1 LIADADGIYSPGEF
15 NDRLLLG
22 LKGTMSEA
30 ELHLI
35 RSRLRGG
42 LENKA
47 RRGELRL
54 ALPIGLEYDETG
66 EIRLAV
72 DEQVRGAI
80 RRVYELW
87 DRLGSARQVVSE
99 LMREGQ
105 RLPRRTISERR
116 IRSEP
121 ADYGA
126 VHGML
131 TNPAYSGAYVFGR
144 SRRVKTVDVDG
155 RVKVSVFKLGIEEW
169 RVLIIEH
176 HPGYVTWEQY
186 LATQARL
193 KANTRPRGK
202 GGGAAREGSALL
214 QGLLRCGKCGRKM
227 MVSYSGKNG
236 RTHTHLCSRT
246 HQTQAT
252 RRPCQSIGGLRFDRT
267 VTDAFLPAITP
278 AVVDA
283 TAAAVDQL
291 EADHTER
298 RGLQLLALERVS
310 MRPSGVA
317 GSSTRASRRTGSSLA
332 ASSTP
337 TNKHSPMWTANVS
350 H

>member
-1 LIADADGIYSPGEF
+1 MIPPQSCCGKGLFPVARSARSHVA
-15 NDRLLLG
+15 LG
-22 LKGTMSEA
+22 A
-30 ELHLI
+30 
-35 RSRLRGG
+35 LRGG

-47 RRGELRL
+47 RRGELYL
-54 ALPIGLEYDETG
+54 ALPIGLEREEDG
-66 EIRLAV
+66 EIRFAL

-87 DRLGSARQVVSE
+87 DRLGSARQVVAE

-116 IRSEP
+116 IGWES

-131 TNPAYSGAYVFGR
+131 TNSAYAGAYAFGR
-144 SRRVKTVDVDG
+144 GRQVKTVDADG
-155 RVKVSVFKLGIEEW
+155 RVKISVFKLPIEEW
-169 RVLIIEH
+169 GVLITEH

-193 KANTRPRGK
+193 KANTRPRGE

-214 QGLLRCGKCGRKM
+214 QGLLRCGKCGRRM
-227 MVSYSGKNG
+227 MVNYSAKNG
-236 RTHTHLCSRT
+236 RTHTYLCSRT

-267 VTDAFLPAITP
+267 VTDAFLQAVTP
-278 AVVDA
+278 AGVDA

-291 EADHTER
+291 EADHAER
-298 RGLQLLALERVS
+298 RRLQLLAVER
-310 MRPSGVA
+310 A
-317 GSSTRASRRTGSSLA
+317 EYEAERRRRQFDA
-332 ASSTP
+332 C
-337 TNKHSPMWTANVS
+337 
-350 H
+350 